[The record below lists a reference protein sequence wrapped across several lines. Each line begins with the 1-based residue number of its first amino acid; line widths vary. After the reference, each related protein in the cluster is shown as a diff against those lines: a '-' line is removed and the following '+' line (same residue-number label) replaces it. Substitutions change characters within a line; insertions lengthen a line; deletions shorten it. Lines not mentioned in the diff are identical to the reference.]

1 MDLERKPFQST
12 YDNLILKIKDF
23 CQISGYTGDGIRNKK
38 F

>member
-12 YDNLILKIKDF
+12 YDILNFKNKDHSLAI
-23 CQISGYTGDGIRNKK
+23 CIGNK